1 VWFQLLGWESQVQGL
16 VGEKGEEEEAEK
28 RKREKEKGGE
38 NKKSPLNVMDQEHM
52 AEWNAPC
59 GQTDRAQMTQVRLKQ
74 QVLEV
79 HS

>member
-52 AEWNAPC
+52 AE
-59 GQTDRAQMTQVRLKQ
+59 
-74 QVLEV
+74 
-79 HS
+79 